1 MSVLLEAKGACK
13 YFGGLHAV
21 EKVDMRVNKGDIFG
35 IIGPNGAGKTT
46 FFNLCTKVYSLTAGQ
61 IFFDGVDITRKKSEE
76 IARLGMARTF
86 QNIHLF
92 NAMSVLENVKV
103 GFHIHTR
110 SNMVDAVLHT
120 RRYREETERTMEKA
134 QEILKMVGI
143 DKYRD
148 VNAGNLAYGLQRK
161 VEIARAL
168 ALDPKILLLDEPV
181 AGMNITETADL
192 KAFIEE
198 LNGMGY
204 TIVVIEHDMKF
215 VMNTCN
221 NILALNFGQKICEGP
236 PAEIVS
242 NEEVIKAYFGA
253 GTFVKEAMK
262 AHDSR

>member
-1 MSVLLEAKGACK
+1 MSVLLEARGVCK

-21 EKVDMRVNKGDIFG
+21 EKVDMKVNAGDIFG

-46 FFNLCTKVYSLTAGQ
+46 FFNLCTSVYTLTAGQ
-61 IFFDGVDITRKKSEE
+61 IFFDGQDITNKKSEE

-92 NAMSVLENVKV
+92 NSMSVLENVQV
-103 GFHIHTR
+103 GFHIHTKTNMLDAISR
-110 SNMVDAVLHT
+110 SPRN
-120 RRYREETERTMEKA
+120 RRETAETLEKA
-134 QEILKMVGI
+134 MEILRMIGLESYKDI
-143 DKYRD
+143 K
-148 VNAGNLAYGLQRK
+148 AGNLAYGMQRK

-168 ALDPKILLLDEPV
+168 ALNPKILLLDEPV

-192 KAFIEE
+192 KEFIQK

-215 VMNTCN
+215 VMSTCN

-236 PAEIVS
+236 PMEIVS
-242 NEEVIKAYFGA
+242 NEEVIRAYFGK
-253 GTFVKEAMK
+253 GTFVKGAVK
-262 AHDSR
+262 DQ